1 MTEKFENKK
10 SLSEVN
16 QSVDVSSIK
25 SPWKRLLA
33 FMGPAYL
40 ISVGYMD
47 PGNWATDIAG
57 GSKFG
62 YALLWVLVV
71 SNLIALLLQS
81 FSARLGLV
89 TGKDLAQASRDMY
102 PKTVNFS
109 LYIFAELAIAA
120 CDLAEVLGMAIGLKL
135 LFDLP
140 LWLGIC
146 ITVLDTFLLLFL
158 LHVGIRRLEAF
169 IIGLIFVIGASFLIE
184 MLYAK
189 PHLPDVAA
197 GLIPSMPSMDALYV
211 SLAILGA
218 TVMPHNL
225 YLHSSLVQTRKVKRA
240 HSDIKKAIKFN
251 FIDSAIAL
259 NLALF
264 VNAAILILA
273 ASTFFTNG
281 YFEVSQIEDAYKF
294 LSPLL
299 GSSLA
304 PILFAVALIAAG
316 QSSTVTGTLAGQ
328 IIMEGHLQLRIQPWM
343 RRLITRL
350 LAIIPALITCFVMG
364 EGATGKLLVLSQFI
378 LSMQLPFAIVPLIFF
393 TADKKIMGEFAVRP
407 FFNVL
412 GWLAVILIAGL
423 NFYFILSQVN
433 DLVHD
438 DSVSFTSKFIVCVI
452 CLYVY
457 VILFFIMIYPTLIK
471 HKKQKEFLLHGE
483 NRINIRDLGVPQQVF
498 VTVDFSASDNKAL
511 NHAVRMGGKE
521 AVYSLVHV
529 VETPGA
535 MIYGEE
541 TVDFETRKDI
551 ELIEQYTN
559 QLKQLGYKANFLI
572 GYGNPKQAIPD
583 LTNKHGA
590 DMLVIGTHGHGGLKD
605 LLFGTTVEAVRHK
618 IFIPLLVV

>member
-1 MTEKFENKK
+1 MTEKYENKK

-16 QSVDVSSIK
+16 QSVDVTDIK
-25 SPWKRLLA
+25 SPWKRLFA

-81 FSARLGLV
+81 FSARLGIV

-102 PKTVNFS
+102 PPAINFS

-135 LFDLP
+135 LFHFP

-146 ITVLDTFLLLFL
+146 VTVLDTFLLLFL
-158 LHVGIRRLEAF
+158 LRVGIRKLEAF
-169 IIGLIFVIGASFLIE
+169 IIGLVCIIGISFLIE
-184 MLYAK
+184 MFFAK
-189 PHLPDVAA
+189 PYFPDVAK

-225 YLHSSLVQTRKVKRA
+225 YLHSSLVQTRKFRRTQP
-240 HSDIKKAIKFN
+240 DIKKAIRFN
-251 FIDSAIAL
+251 VIDSAIAL

-273 ASTFFTNG
+273 ASAFFKNG

-294 LSPLL
+294 LSPML
-299 GSSLA
+299 GNSLA

-343 RRLITRL
+343 RRLLTRM
-350 LAIIPALITCFVMG
+350 LAIIPALITCFILG
-364 EGATGKLLVLSQFI
+364 EGATGKLLVMSQFI

-393 TADKKIMGEFAVRP
+393 TSDKKIMGEFAVRP
-407 FFNVL
+407 LFKIL

-423 NFYFILSQVN
+423 NFYFITVKIN

-438 DSVSFTSKFIVCVI
+438 DTVSFTSKFLITVI

-457 VILFFIMIYPTLIK
+457 IVLFFVIIYPALMK
-471 HKKQKEFLLHGE
+471 NKKQKAFLLHRE
-483 NRINIRDLGVPQQVF
+483 NVIRIENLGIPKHIF
-498 VTVDFSASDNKAL
+498 ITVDFSSSDNKAL

-521 AVYSLVHV
+521 AIYSLLHV

-535 MIYGEE
+535 IIYGAD

-551 ELIEQYTN
+551 ELIEEYVH
-559 QLKQLGYKANFLI
+559 QLKAQGFEANFLI

-590 DMLVIGTHGHGGLKD
+590 DVLVIGTHGHSGFKD
-605 LLFGTTVEAVRHK
+605 LFFGTTVEAVRHK
-618 IFIPLLVV
+618 IAIPLLVV

>member
-1 MTEKFENKK
+1 MDRYSAKR

-16 QSVDVSSIK
+16 QSVDTTTIK
-25 SPWKRLLA
+25 SPWKRFVA
-33 FMGPAYL
+33 FLGPAYL

-71 SNLIALLLQS
+71 SNLIALLLQG
-81 FSARLGLV
+81 FSARLGIV

-102 PKTVNFS
+102 PPFVNFS

-120 CDLAEVLGMAIGLKL
+120 CDLAEVLGMAIGIKL
-135 LFDLP
+135 LFHLP

-146 ITVLDTFLLLFL
+146 ITVFDTFLLLFL
-158 LHVGIRRLEAF
+158 LRVGIRKMEAF
-169 IIGLIFVIGASFLIE
+169 IVGLVCVIGISFLIE
-184 MLYAK
+184 MFFAK
-189 PHLPDVAA
+189 PILADVAA

-225 YLHSSLVQTRKVKRA
+225 YLHSSLVQTRKFKRV
-240 HSDIKKAIKFN
+240 HNDIKKAIRFN
-251 FIDSAIAL
+251 IIDSALAL

-273 ASTFFTNG
+273 ASAFFVNG
-281 YFEVSQIEDAYKF
+281 YFEVNQIEDAYKF

-299 GSSLA
+299 GHSMA
-304 PILFAVALIAAG
+304 PILFAIALIAAG

-343 RRLITRL
+343 RRLITRM
-350 LAIIPALITCFVMG
+350 LAIIPALITCLVLG

-393 TADKKIMGEFAVRP
+393 TSDKKIMGEFAVRP
-407 FFNVL
+407 VFRIL
-412 GWLAVILIAGL
+412 GWLAIVVIAGL
-423 NFYFILSQVN
+423 NFYFILTQVN
-433 DLVHD
+433 ELVHD
-438 DSVSFTSKFIVCVI
+438 DSVSFTAKFLVSVV

-457 VILFFIMIYPTLIK
+457 TVLFFIMIYPALIK
-471 HKKQKEFLLHGE
+471 SKKQKDFILHGE
-483 NRINIRDLGVPQQVF
+483 NIIHIQNLEKPKHIC
-498 VTVDFSASDNKAL
+498 VTVDFSSSDNKAL
-511 NHAVRMGGKE
+511 NHAIRTGGKE
-521 AVYSLVHV
+521 AVYSLLHV

-535 MIYGEE
+535 MIYGAE

-551 ELIEQYTN
+551 ELIEEYVR
-559 QLKQLGYKANFLI
+559 QLKEQGYKTNFLL

-590 DMLVIGTHGHGGLKD
+590 DILVIGTHGHRGFKD
-605 LLFGTTVEAVRHK
+605 LFFGTTVEAVRHK
-618 IFIPLLVV
+618 ISIPLLVV